1 MIHAFFS
8 MASLLAKFRI
18 DYSEVT
24 VIPDV
29 TRKAGDDVKSE
40 FNEITDKASVNSADL
55 SANRERTNR
64 HLRLTELL
72 RENSSKS
79 EMIIM

>member
-1 MIHAFFS
+1 

-18 DYSEVT
+18 DYHDVT

-29 TRKAGDDVKSE
+29 TKKAKEETKAE
-40 FNEITDKASVNSADL
+40 FLEIAQR
-55 SANRERTNR
+55 ANICDTEMAGQREKTNR
-64 HLRLTELL
+64 HLRLAESL
-72 RENSSKS
+72 REYSSES